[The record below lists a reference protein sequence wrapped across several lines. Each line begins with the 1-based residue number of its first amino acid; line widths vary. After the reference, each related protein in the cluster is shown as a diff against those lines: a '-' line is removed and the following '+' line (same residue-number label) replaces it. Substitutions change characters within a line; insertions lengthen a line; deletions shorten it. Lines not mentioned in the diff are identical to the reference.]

1 MPSSRADDLQP
12 DTIVA
17 LCCAGGLDE
26 VTVRHPMSRWQAEAV
41 AAALSRSLPGVRY
54 WIEEL
59 SSIPSQGHVHR
70 FRSVRHDGH

>member
-1 MPSSRADDLQP
+1 M
-12 DTIVA
+12 A
-17 LCCAGGLDE
+17 LCASGSDG

-41 AAALSRSLPGVRY
+41 VDALSKSVPERRY
-54 WIEEL
+54 WVEDL